1 MRIKV
6 LAPRISNNP
15 ARLRVSAYVRVSS
28 TSEELENSLENQV
41 RHYEDYISSRP
52 DWELG
57 KVYSDFGVSGFFENR
72 PGFQEMIQDA
82 HQGKFDLLIVKS
94 ISRFARNTETTLKV
108 TRELKQLGIGVNFE
122 LQNINTLTSTGEM
135 MMTVLSAFAQAESDG
150 CSSIA
155 KMSVARKFKSGM
167 HHHATKRTYG
177 YEEDDNEKLVIRE
190 DEAKVVRQIFDLAAN
205 GVWQSKIRELLNK
218 HGIPSPEGKQWVDTT
233 VRRIL
238 KNVTYKGDLLLQKTY
253 RDHRRTVRPNTGQA
267 DQYYVAA
274 NHPCIIQPSQWEDV
288 QQILLNRNAQL
299 NRELPK
305 PPSQTRSSKTRYPL
319 TNLLFCSICG
329 EKLIHKW
336 SNSIREYW
344 VCKTNVKVS
353 AAACK
358 GVWLPASVADSWGI
372 SEPVV
377 VVGYLDVN
385 GMKQF
390 TCYLK
395 DEFEAFSA

>member
-6 LAPRISNNP
+6 FAPRVSSEP

-41 RHYEDYISSRP
+41 RHYEETIRSRT
-52 DWELG
+52 DWQLTE
-57 KVYSDFGVSGFFENR
+57 VYSDFGVSGFFENR
-72 PGFQEMIQDA
+72 PGFQQMISDA

-108 TRELKQLGIGVNFE
+108 TRELKQLGIGVYFE
-122 LQNINTLTSTGEM
+122 LQNINTLTSTGEL
-135 MMTVLSAFAQAESDG
+135 MMTVFSAFAQAESDG

-155 KMSVARKFKSGM
+155 KMSAARKFKFGK

-177 YEEDDNEKLVIRE
+177 YAEDAHGNLVIRE
-190 DEAKVVRQIFDLAAN
+190 DEAKVVRMMFELAAS
-205 GVWQSKIRELLNK
+205 GVWQSKIRENLNK
-218 HGIPSPEGKQWVDTT
+218 QGIPSPEGKQWVDTAI
-233 VRRIL
+233 RRIL
-238 KNVTYKGDLLLQKTY
+238 RNVTYKGDLLLQKTY

-267 DQYYVAA
+267 DQYYVAD
-274 NHPCIIQPSQWEDV
+274 NHPYIIQPEQWDEV
-288 QQILLNRNAQL
+288 QVILNNRFAHLNRKLPQL
-299 NRELPK
+299 P
-305 PPSQTRSSKTRYPL
+305 QQARSARTQYPL
-319 TNLLFCSICG
+319 TNMLYCSACG

-336 SNSIREYW
+336 SNGIREYW
-344 VCKTNVKVS
+344 VCRTNVKES
-353 AAACK
+353 ADACK

-377 VVGYLDVN
+377 VVAYLDAH

-395 DEFEAFSA
+395 DEYEAFSA